1 MARMFA
7 ASGPFFLHGRF
18 PEQGFCLG
26 GFGLLPVQDPYQ
38 PTEPAIQNS
47 TSMITLF
54 RLTQTDTREYR
65 FMEELLTAAF
75 PPEEYR
81 ELGELRRLTCGR
93 PVFHNNL
100 ICDDDRP
107 VGLVTFWDFGDF
119 HYIEHFATLPAM
131 RNKGYGH
138 RVLELLGERLR
149 TPLVLEAELP
159 VEELARRRVGFYARQ
174 GFRTWPH
181 DYRQPPYRAGGEP
194 LPMVLMFK
202 GDPHFEECFGT
213 VRDRIYREVYGC

>member
-1 MARMFA
+1 
-7 ASGPFFLHGRF
+7 
-18 PEQGFCLG
+18 
-26 GFGLLPVQDPYQ
+26 
-38 PTEPAIQNS
+38 
-47 TSMITLF
+47 MITLF

-174 GFRTWPH
+174 GLSLIH
-181 DYRQPPYRAGGEP
+181 
-194 LPMVLMFK
+194 
-202 GDPHFEECFGT
+202 
-213 VRDRIYREVYGC
+213 I

>member
-1 MARMFA
+1 
-7 ASGPFFLHGRF
+7 
-18 PEQGFCLG
+18 
-26 GFGLLPVQDPYQ
+26 
-38 PTEPAIQNS
+38 
-47 TSMITLF
+47 MITLF

-181 DYRQPPYRAGGEP
+181 DYRQPPYRGGGEP

>member
-1 MARMFA
+1 
-7 ASGPFFLHGRF
+7 
-18 PEQGFCLG
+18 
-26 GFGLLPVQDPYQ
+26 
-38 PTEPAIQNS
+38 
-47 TSMITLF
+47 MITLF

-181 DYRQPPYRAGGEP
+181 DYRQPPYRAGG
-194 LPMVLMFK
+194 
-202 GDPHFEECFGT
+202 GSRC
-213 VRDRIYREVYGC
+213 RWS